1 MVSTNMNKVM
11 ITDASVIKADV
22 MTSNG
27 VIHVIDTVLL
37 PNDVKA
43 AL

>member
-1 MVSTNMNKVM
+1 
-11 ITDASVIKADV
+11 

-37 PNDVKA
+37 PNDVKGA
-43 AL
+43 VIPLAKKSAENESTKN